1 MDRAEA
7 AHKKA
12 RLAPPPTKQGWLH
25 KKGGTALS
33 AERKRWF
40 VLQGAGSEATLR
52 YSKEVNGGHRGTI
65 RCEDIRGVVQDD
77 NTLDIYTPDRTYHV
91 RASSEQSAGQWATVI
106 RCAAAGAEEVES
118 SSDEEEDENT
128 GIPWMIDGAWVDQR
142 APAPLRTVA
151 ALGAVPDGEHA
162 AHVRLADGSTLT
174 ADVTAGEQVEVATA
188 GSSTL
193 VAALEDTTPPQPPS
207 LLGTACASVALGLVG
222 SAFVP
227 RAATAGLLLAGAAA
241 ASVKRKREAPQKRYD
256 LVLTTRIEP
265 DAEQPLRK
273 RRRSGEL
280 LARRPS
286 LVGIRSPNP
295 QQRRPSLFS
304 PQKAKCPD
312 FSGTYVLDH
321 NASDSNDEMMAA
333 LGVPWVA
340 RRAIRGTKRTIHI
353 EHDGDVWDET
363 TVTKFRT
370 MEDHFDLSGGS
381 LVKISP
387 VDKSSYTTTTTIQ
400 SGAIVTAVDFGVPNK
415 SQVITRR
422 LDGKRYVV
430 LNELSLKGRVLKV
443 RSVFNRVDDRVVGG

>member
-1 MDRAEA
+1 MDQEEAVNKKDRASRP
-7 AHKKA
+7 KV
-12 RLAPPPTKQGWLH
+12 APPPTKQGWLH

-65 RCEDIRGVVQDD
+65 RCEDIRGVVQDE
-77 NTLDIYTPDRTYHV
+77 NALDIYTPDRTYHV

-118 SSDEEEDENT
+118 SSDDEDENT

-151 ALGAVPDGEHA
+151 ALGSVPDGEHA

-174 ADVTAGEQVEVATA
+174 ADVCEGKQVEVATA
-188 GSSTL
+188 GASTL

-241 ASVKRKREAPQKRYD
+241 ASVKRKRPQKRYD
-256 LVLTTRIEP
+256 LVLTTRLNPNE
-265 DAEQPLRK
+265 EQPLRK
-273 RRRSGEL
+273 RRKSEL
-280 LARRPS
+280 LGRRPS
-286 LVGIRSPNP
+286 LVGIRSPGP
-295 QQRRPSLFS
+295 QNRRPSLFS

-321 NASDSNDEMMAA
+321 KASDSNDEMMAV
-333 LGVPWVA
+333 LGVPWVT

-387 VDKSSYTTTTTIQ
+387 VDKSSYTTTTTVQ
-400 SGAIVTAVDFGVPNK
+400 SGAVVTAVDFGSEGK

-422 LDGKRYVV
+422 LDGARYVV
-430 LNELSLKGRVLKV
+430 LNELRIGSRVLKV
-443 RSVFNRVDDRVVGG
+443 RSVFNRVDEVGG